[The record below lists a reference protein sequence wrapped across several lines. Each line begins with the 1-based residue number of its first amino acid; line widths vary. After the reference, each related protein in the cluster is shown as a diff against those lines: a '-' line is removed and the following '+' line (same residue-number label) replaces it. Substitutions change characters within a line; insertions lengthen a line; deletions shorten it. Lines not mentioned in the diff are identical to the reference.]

1 MSDNIFG
8 GRLSLEDGYTSALQR
23 FANGVLASENRFEQ
37 FANSVINSNQRIT
50 NDTTKTSQQIDK
62 IAQRFIRQ
70 GDSVADAI
78 NKANDR
84 VKQNQEKTIEGLAQK
99 YIKLG
104 MNIQDAYSKA
114 EHKSN
119 NIWNGG
125 GGPSAGG
132 PGGSDGFKDFAE
144 SFLNSGFAGIVGKLG
159 LIGAGITAGI
169 TVMKTMNNWM
179 EQGFGILNKVSDG
192 LFSYDG
198 VKSAVEE
205 SMDFE
210 TGRMKLNL
218 FYGDEQKGLEAY
230 QNATYEAKKT
240 YASETDTIDITSKLA
255 QMSITPTRDQLE
267 KLLDVAGT
275 RDEVDTSHI
284 GLAVK
289 EAIEGRIAMLQMY
302 GINNKNLKSHYDSL
316 KKSNPEEYKSLKGAL
331 SKKGTAGD
339 PQKYFNLL
347 TSYIEQSPMNG
358 YAETYAKS
366 IKGKLERLE
375 GVWANLKSEIMGID
389 TINGTAKEGGVFAAV
404 AEMVDNLKDKL
415 DDANTISG
423 LETIGNS
430 FGSVFTSISD
440 AFSEVLEPDTIN
452 KVADSI
458 VKIGDSLANLINNFI
473 NSGQLDNILDKL
485 PDLTEKIVGNE
496 IIKKTASF
504 KVDAD
509 IAQGHWLDA
518 GYDLIKGKFDRLD
531 NAFGLRPTADIISG
545 DNNVNYG
552 PGYRYNVGQQM
563 LTDAN
568 ASVVIE
574 RNKNLSEDEKNK
586 LKDYINGDNPTTY
599 NNITIQKVEA
609 NSFDEIM
616 RSLKAAQGNRK

>member
-1 MSDNIFG
+1 MSDNILG

-78 NKANDR
+78 NKANDK
-84 VKQNQEKTIEGLAQK
+84 VKENQEKTIEGLAQK

-104 MNIQDAYSKA
+104 MTIQDAYSKA
-114 EHKSN
+114 QRESN

-125 GGPSAGG
+125 GPSTGG

-275 RDEVDTSHI
+275 RDEVETSHV

-366 IKGKLERLE
+366 VKGKLERLE
-375 GVWANLKSEIMGID
+375 GVWENLKSEIMGID

-496 IIKKTASF
+496 VIKKTASF

-552 PGYRYNVGQQM
+552 LGYRYNVGQQM

>member
-1 MSDNIFG
+1 MSDNILG

-78 NKANDR
+78 NKANDK
-84 VKQNQEKTIEGLAQK
+84 VKENQEKTIEGLAQK

-104 MNIQDAYSKA
+104 MTIQDAYSKA
-114 EHKSN
+114 QSESN

-125 GGPSAGG
+125 GPSTGG

-316 KKSNPEEYKSLKGAL
+316 KKSNPEEYKSLKSAL

-366 IKGKLERLE
+366 VKGKLERLE

-496 IIKKTASF
+496 VIKKTASF

-552 PGYRYNVGQQM
+552 LGYRYNVGQQM

-574 RNKNLSEDEKNK
+574 RNKNLSEYEKNK

>member
-1 MSDNIFG
+1 MSDNILG

-78 NKANDR
+78 NKAN
-84 VKQNQEKTIEGLAQK
+84 VKVKENQEKTIEGLAQK

-104 MNIQDAYSKA
+104 MTIQDAYSKA
-114 EHKSN
+114 QSQSN

-125 GGPSAGG
+125 GPSTGG

-179 EQGFGILNKVSDG
+179 EQGYDALNKVSDG
-192 LFSYDG
+192 LFSYEG
-198 VKSAVEE
+198 VKNAIEE

-275 RDEVDTSHI
+275 RDEVETSHV

-316 KKSNPEEYKSLKGAL
+316 KKSNPEEYKSFKGAL

-366 IKGKLERLE
+366 VKGKLERLE

-415 DDANTISG
+415 DDANTING

-531 NAFGLRPTADIISG
+531 NAFGLRPTDDIISG

-552 PGYRYNVGQQM
+552 LGYRYNVGQQM

-616 RSLKAAQGNRK
+616 RSLKAAQVNRK

>member
-1 MSDNIFG
+1 MSDNILG

-78 NKANDR
+78 NKANDK
-84 VKQNQEKTIEGLAQK
+84 VKENQEKTIEGLAQK

-104 MNIQDAYSKA
+104 MTIQDAYSKA
-114 EHKSN
+114 QSESN

-125 GGPSAGG
+125 GPSTGG

-347 TSYIEQSPMNG
+347 TSYIEQSPTNG

-366 IKGKLERLE
+366 VKGKLERLE

-404 AEMVDNLKDKL
+404 AQMVDNLKDKL

-552 PGYRYNVGQQM
+552 LGYRYNVGQQM

>member
-1 MSDNIFG
+1 MSDNILG

-78 NKANDR
+78 NKANDK
-84 VKQNQEKTIEGLAQK
+84 VKENQEKTIEGLAQK

-104 MNIQDAYSKA
+104 MTIQDAYSKA
-114 EHKSN
+114 QSESN

-125 GGPSAGG
+125 GSSTGG

-275 RDEVDTSHI
+275 RDEVETSHV

-366 IKGKLERLE
+366 VKGKLERLE

-496 IIKKTASF
+496 VIKKTAYF

-552 PGYRYNVGQQM
+552 LGYRYNVGQQM

-616 RSLKAAQGNRK
+616 MSLKAAQGNRK

>member
-1 MSDNIFG
+1 MSDNILG

-104 MNIQDAYSKA
+104 MTIQDAYSKA
-114 EHKSN
+114 QSESN

-125 GGPSAGG
+125 GPSTGG

-240 YASETDTIDITSKLA
+240 YASETDAIDITSKLA

-347 TSYIEQSPMNG
+347 TSYIEQSPTNG

-366 IKGKLERLE
+366 VKGKLERLE

-404 AEMVDNLKDKL
+404 AQMVDNLKDKL

-552 PGYRYNVGQQM
+552 LGYRYNVGQQM